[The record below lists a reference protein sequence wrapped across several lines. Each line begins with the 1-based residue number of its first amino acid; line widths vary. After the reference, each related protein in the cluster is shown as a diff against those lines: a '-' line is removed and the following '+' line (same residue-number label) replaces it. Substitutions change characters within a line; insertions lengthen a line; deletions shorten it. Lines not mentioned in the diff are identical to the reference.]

1 MRNEQLPTNPRPPI
15 APHAPSDRG
24 SDTPASAG
32 NAPSAAAR
40 RHPPMLMY
48 GILVFSFGTMMY
60 LLGVLMVFP
69 RYLLGLQAQLLP
81 LNERMARP
89 VCK

>member
-1 MRNEQLPTNPRPPI
+1 
-15 APHAPSDRG
+15 
-24 SDTPASAG
+24 
-32 NAPSAAAR
+32 
-40 RHPPMLMY
+40 MLMY